1 MTIKT
6 KIFYI
11 WLVIASVFVLWRIL
25 TNPITL
31 GFLGKLKRREVLVRE
46 QDEVLVLPEEEN
58 NAPRFS
64 SRPLLTA
71 VVDQT
76 YIYEVKAVDPDGD
89 MLTYQLKES
98 PRGMEIAPSSGKI
111 SWTPPVVGPTS
122 VKTEATGFVTGRV
135 YSDEYLPEGET
146 LSIKAVVTADNHY
159 GLYYGSPGRLHFVGR
174 NEIGSSGNPG
184 TYNWSEA
191 ETFLFDLKPDDYLYV
206 VAWDHGYAKMW
217 LGEFQLFNDIYLRF
231 NNKDWVSTMA
241 RGDKPLVD
249 EVHIPS
255 QKVL

>member
-11 WLVIASVFVLWRIL
+11 WLVIASVFVLLRIL

-64 SRPLLTA
+64 SQPLLTA

-89 MLTYQLKES
+89 MLTYQLEES
-98 PRGMEIAPSSGKI
+98 PRGMEISPSSGKI

-122 VKTEATGFVTGRV
+122 VKVVVEDDGGETDTQSWTIDVKAEATGFVTGRV
-135 YSDEYLPEGET
+135 YSDQYLPEGET
-146 LSIKAVVTADNHY
+146 LSVKAVVTADNHY
-159 GLYYGSPGRLHFVGR
+159 GLYYGSSGRLHFVGR
-174 NEIGSSGNPG
+174 NEIGFSGNPG

-191 ETFLFDLKPDDYLYV
+191 ETFLFNLKPDDYLYV
-206 VAWDHGYAKMW
+206 VA
-217 LGEFQLFNDIYLRF
+217 
-231 NNKDWVSTMA
+231 
-241 RGDKPLVD
+241 
-249 EVHIPS
+249 
-255 QKVL
+255 